1 MTGRAPDGP
10 VVAIET
16 SGWLGSVAVAV
27 GGSVVARRFLTERA
41 GHASGLMPAV
51 QEVLEEGGTG
61 LPQVAGVVVG
71 AGPGSFTGVRI
82 AGAAAK
88 GLASGLGVP
97 LYAASSL
104 QAASFAVEAFAGD
117 PQALEDAIADAG
129 LGPEVGLGPKA
140 GLGPDAGPGPE
151 AGLGPEADGDRGAI
165 AGRGDDR
172 EVRYVLFDAR
182 NGRVYGACYDVDA
195 NGPTEV
201 AAPHGGTILEVL
213 NGRPPLGTCFM
224 GDGAVAH
231 AALIHAAGYEIRPSP
246 AGIAIADAV
255 VKCCRWEP
263 VDVADWQPDY
273 VREWRPG

>member
-41 GHASGLMPAV
+41 GHASGLIPAV

-61 LPQVAGVVVG
+61 LQQVAGVVVG

-117 PQALEDAIADAG
+117 PEALEDAIA
-129 LGPEVGLGPKA
+129 
-140 GLGPDAGPGPE
+140 E

>member
-1 MTGRAPDGP
+1 MLVTGRAPGGP

-51 QEVLEEGGTG
+51 REVLGEGGTG
-61 LPQVAGVVVG
+61 LAQVAGVVVG

-88 GLASGLGVP
+88 GLAAGLGVP
-97 LYAASSL
+97 LYAVSSL
-104 QAASFAVEAFAGD
+104 QAASFAREAFSGD
-117 PQALEDAIADAG
+117 LRELADAIA
-129 LGPEVGLGPKA
+129 
-140 GLGPDAGPGPE
+140 E
-151 AGLGPEADGDRGAI
+151 AGLGQDPDRDGQAF
-165 AGRGDDR
+165 AGKDGER

-182 NGRVYGACYDVDA
+182 NGRVYGACYDVKA
-195 NGPTEV
+195 HGPVELT
-201 AAPHGGTILEVL
+201 APHGGTILEVL
-213 NGRPPLGTCFM
+213 NGRPPMGTCFM
-224 GDGAVAH
+224 GDGAVTH
-231 AALIHAAGYEIRPSP
+231 AALIHAAGYETRPPP

-255 VKCCRWEP
+255 VECCRWEP

-273 VREWRPG
+273 VREWKPG

>member
-1 MTGRAPDGP
+1 MTGRAPGGP

-41 GHASGLMPAV
+41 GHASGLIPAV

-61 LPQVAGVVVG
+61 MAQVAGVVVG

-88 GLASGLGVP
+88 GLAAGLGVP

-104 QAASFAVEAFAGD
+104 QAASFAMEAFAGD
-117 PQALEDAIADAG
+117 PRELVDAIA
-129 LGPEVGLGPKA
+129 EA
-140 GLGPDAGPGPE
+140 GLGPDP
-151 AGLGPEADGDRGAI
+151 DRDRGTV
-165 AGRGDDR
+165 AGNGGDG

-182 NGRVYGACYDVDA
+182 NGRVYGACYDVEA
-195 NGPTEV
+195 SESVEV
-201 AAPHGGTILEVL
+201 TAPHGGTILEVL
-213 NGRPPLGTCFM
+213 NGRPPAGTCFM

-231 AALIHAAGYEIRPSP
+231 AALIHAAGYETRPPP

-263 VDVADWQPDY
+263 VDVADWQPEY

>member
-1 MTGRAPDGP
+1 MRVTGRAPYGP

-41 GHASGLMPAV
+41 GHASGLIPAV
-51 QEVLEEGGTG
+51 QEALEEGGTD
-61 LPQVAGVVVG
+61 LTQVVGVVVG

-88 GLASGLGVP
+88 GLAAGLGVP

-104 QAASFAVEAFAGD
+104 HAASFATEAYAGD
-117 PQALEDAIADAG
+117 PRELVDAIAAAGLAADAEWDAG
-129 LGPEVGLGPKA
+129 AVA
-140 GLGPDAGPGPE
+140 GTS
-151 AGLGPEADGDRGAI
+151 ADG
-165 AGRGDDR
+165 

-182 NGRVYGACYDVDA
+182 NGRIYGACYDVGA
-195 NGPTEV
+195 NGSVEAT
-201 AAPHGGTILEVL
+201 APHGGTILEVL
-213 NGRPPLGTCFM
+213 NGRPPAGTRFM
-224 GDGAVAH
+224 GDGAAAH
-231 AALIHAAGYEIRPSP
+231 AALIRAAGYETRPPP
-246 AGIAIADAV
+246 AGVAIADAV

>member
-1 MTGRAPDGP
+1 MRVTGRAPAGP

-16 SGWLGSVAVAV
+16 SGRLGSVALAV

-41 GHASGLMPAV
+41 GHASGLIPAV
-51 QEVLEEGGTG
+51 REVLDEGGTG
-61 LPQVAGVVVG
+61 LVQVAGVVVG

-88 GLASGLGVP
+88 GLAAGLGVP

-104 QAASFAVEAFAGD
+104 QAASFAMEAFAGE
-117 PQALEDAIADAG
+117 PRELADA
-129 LGPEVGLGPKA
+129 VA
-140 GLGPDAGPGPE
+140 E
-151 AGLGPEADGDRGAI
+151 AGLEPGADRDRGAV
-165 AGRGDDR
+165 AGTSGDR

-182 NGRVYGACYDVDA
+182 NGRVYGACYDVAA
-195 NGPTEV
+195 NGSAEV
-201 AAPHGGTILEVL
+201 TAPHGGTILEVL
-213 NGRPPLGTCFM
+213 NGRPAAGTRFM

-231 AALIHAAGYEIRPSP
+231 AALIHAAGYETRPPP
-246 AGIAIADAV
+246 AGVAIADAV